1 MKINYKQYEVNYF
14 KSRARAQKKKKKKD
28 KANALASGEVN
39 VKIVTF
45 LLQLWHQ
52 TVKHAK
58 RSENHER
65 QLYGFSSFV

>member
-14 KSRARAQKKKKKKD
+14 KSRARAQKKIKKD

-52 TVKHAK
+52 TVKHVK